1 MLMIMARVIVTYSPE
16 VGGSSVL
23 SLKESFTHV
32 GSEVIDGDY
41 RKMMED
47 IPKEE
52 FDKLYSTKEGRQRLF
67 AHAKAKAIELL
78 KNVDV
83 LALSG
88 NNSMIDP
95 ELFNQTRDPD
105 QNYDFSRTIAELA
118 LVHVATEK
126 GMPILGVCGGH
137 QVIAVYGGG
146 EICDLNS
153 DKLNTQKVMNYD
165 AIKVHK
171 GSLIA
176 QIIGGKQVQKEMD
189 TARKAF
195 NERMNQY
202 NRLSEKLNALEKLNL
217 VQEAGKLDALGK
229 LEELDKSEVQLLLK
243 LTGLNIEEELFDL
256 RELVG
261 EIGETNQL
269 KTELQNIKTSLN
281 GLEDSHPLTSP
292 HYETEFFGAHEQVVS
307 KLAAGFQHTGTASDN
322 ESNEAAESEFGV
334 PIITTQFHPE
344 VGAKGLPEAH
354 FFYLRTEA
362 EQEMNLNIFRYLDK
376 AGDAYN
382 KKKNLMVELRQINP
396 KNQDVLL
403 QPSQIKKTSKE
414 LQQEREK
421 QGNKSSSK
429 RQTESYFFESI
440 LSKIGSY
447 LSAIGEFIR
456 EGIGKFLRDILSSM
470 FTYDSVSRLKKKE
483 QKQSKSEHSKID
495 LIDSKSNS
503 YSTVFH
509 DMKVKSPSE
518 ILRENPAKLWA
529 EKDDSHEKTIT
540 NQTDMDN
547 SNKVRITT
555 ELVQEEVGQEFDE
568 NHISL
573 YRNNL

>member
-23 SLKESFTHV
+23 SLKESFTYV

-67 AHAKAKAIELL
+67 AHAKAKAMELL

-118 LVHVATEK
+118 LAHVATEI

-153 DKLNTQKVMNYD
+153 DKLNKQQVMNYD
-165 AIKVHK
+165 AIKLHK
-171 GSLIA
+171 SSLIA

-202 NRLSEKLNALEKLNL
+202 NRLSEKINALEKLNI

-261 EIGETNQL
+261 EMSESDQL

-281 GLEDSHPLTSP
+281 VEDSHPLNSP
-292 HYETEFFGAHEQVVS
+292 HYETEFFGAHEQIVS

-322 ESNEAAESEFGV
+322 ESIEAAESEFGV

-382 KKKNLMVELRQINP
+382 KKKNLMVELKQINP

-414 LQQEREK
+414 RQQEKEK

-447 LSAIGEFIR
+447 LSALGEFIK

-470 FTYDSVSRLKKKE
+470 FTYDSVSRMKKRNK
-483 QKQSKSEHSKID
+483 
-495 LIDSKSNS
+495 N
-503 YSTVFH
+503 
-509 DMKVKSPSE
+509 
-518 ILRENPAKLWA
+518 
-529 EKDDSHEKTIT
+529 
-540 NQTDMDN
+540 NQ
-547 SNKVRITT
+547 
-555 ELVQEEVGQEFDE
+555 
-568 NHISL
+568 
-573 YRNNL
+573 NLSIRK

>member
-1 MLMIMARVIVTYSPE
+1 MIMARIIVTYSPE

-23 SLKESFTHV
+23 SLKESFTYV

-52 FDKLYSTKEGRQRLF
+52 FGSLYSTKECRQRLF
-67 AHAKAKAIELL
+67 AHAKAKAMELL

-118 LVHVATEK
+118 LAHVAIEK

-153 DKLNTQKVMNYD
+153 DKLNKQQVMNYD
-165 AIKVHK
+165 AIKLHK
-171 GSLIA
+171 SSLIA

-202 NRLSEKLNALEKLNL
+202 NRLSEKINALEKLNI

-256 RELVG
+256 REL
-261 EIGETNQL
+261 IGEMGESDQL

-281 GLEDSHPLTSP
+281 VEDSHSLNSP

-322 ESNEAAESEFGV
+322 ESIEAAESEFGV

-382 KKKNLMVELRQINP
+382 KKKNLIVELKQINP
-396 KNQDVLL
+396 KNQDALL

-414 LQQEREK
+414 RQQEKEK
-421 QGNKSSSK
+421 QGNKSSST

-447 LSAIGEFIR
+447 LSAIGEFIK

-503 YSTVFH
+503 YSIVFH

-518 ILRENPAKLWA
+518 ILRENSAKLWA
-529 EKDDSHEKTIT
+529 KKDNNHEKTIT
-540 NQTDMDN
+540 NQTDMNN

-568 NHISL
+568 NHTGL